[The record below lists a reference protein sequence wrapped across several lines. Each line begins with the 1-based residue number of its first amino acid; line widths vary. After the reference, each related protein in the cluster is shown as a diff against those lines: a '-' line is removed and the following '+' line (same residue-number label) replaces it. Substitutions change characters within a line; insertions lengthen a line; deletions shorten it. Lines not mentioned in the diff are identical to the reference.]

1 MTKTTKCSLFCKK
14 VIFSFAILALL
25 EGIAPAATST
35 KKNWTLA
42 GEKFVYTNKNSVS
55 SSADSTAKA
64 LPSLILEQM
73 AETLERLPRAQE
85 QLDRQLYELQKKRIS
100 LFLQLS
106 KEVQTRDSILLGD
119 YSEKQLKRKLKAQDV
134 KVSDIS
140 KQIKDNLDEAE
151 KLKQKYAP
159 KIQQDLQREKDM
171 SEGRVVDGQK
181 VGNKFAQFFKGFIP
195 GQEQDSATVENV
207 VFYKN
212 DINQL
217 FDAGEEKRAL
227 GYESYEFEKAC
238 VDSNVNGLLTGKIT
252 VYGSF
257 MSVAVTLYQ
266 FPGSKMIGSAMEV
279 GATDDVK
286 AIATSLAMQITPKV
300 ADSMPIMLKIS
311 VQPEEALPGLVV
323 SIDDVVRKDFSNGV
337 LLQSGVHTLMFASKG
352 YDTIS
357 TSYNFSGNREFSVD
371 VNLKLSNEGKIYLEF
386 YKPFEGSIF
395 ANGNYSGDLSA
406 ESRFGSIKVNNRTVL
421 GHFITKDG
429 LPADFIIPNSIIQ
442 NDQYYMVKGKPFDR
456 SAYIEKR
463 RKLMYGSYSVLIVSL
478 LPTFYCYGNSY
489 ASAMAYNN
497 DKRVS
502 YDEAM
507 RWQTAS
513 NITMGI
519 SGACGALFVYELIRY
534 LNAAN
539 TVLPAQ
545 AKPISKKQ
553 LDKIKSMEE
562 QSLQQKMMEQLQQ
575 AQVVESEETV
585 QKEVNQ

>member
-1 MTKTTKCSLFCKK
+1 MTKTKKCSLFCKK

-151 KLKQKYAP
+151 KLKQKYAS

-286 AIATSLAMQITPKV
+286 AIATSLAMQITPRV
-300 ADSMPIMLKIS
+300 ADSMPVMLKIN
-311 VQPEEALPGLVV
+311 VLPEEALENLVV
-323 SIDDVVRKDFSNGV
+323 SIDDVVRKDIQNGV
-337 LLQSGVHTLMFASKG
+337 ILQSGVHTLMFASKG
-352 YDTIS
+352 YDTVS
-357 TSYNFSGNREFSVD
+357 TSYSFTGNREFSID
-371 VNLKLSNEGKIYLEF
+371 VNLKQSRDGKIYLGF
-386 YKPFEGSIF
+386 YKPFEGTVF
-395 ANGNYSGDLSA
+395 GNGNFSGEINA
-406 ESRFGSIKVNNRTVL
+406 ENRFGEIKVNNRPVL
-421 GHFITKDG
+421 GHFITDDG
-429 LPADFIIPNSIIQ
+429 QPADFIINQ
-442 NDQYYMVKGKPFDR
+442 NKLLDGQHYVVKAKPFDH

-463 RKLMYGSYSVLIVSL
+463 RKLMYGSYSLLIVSL
-478 LPTFYCYGNSY
+478 MPTFYCYGNSY
-489 ASAMAYNN
+489 AAAMAYNH
-497 DKRVS
+497 DHGVS
-502 YDEAM
+502 YEEAM

-513 NITMGI
+513 NITIGI
-519 SGACGALFVYELIRY
+519 SGACGVLFIYELIRY

-539 TVLPAQ
+539 TVLPVQ
-545 AKPISKKQ
+545 AKPLSEKQ
-553 LDKIKSMEE
+553 LNKIKSMEE
-562 QSLQQKMMEQLQQ
+562 KSLEQKMLEQLQQ
-575 AQVVESEETV
+575 SQVEESVDAV
-585 QKEVNQ
+585 QNEFDK